1 MPSTADEQVAAA
13 RMVFGK
19 PKDERAVDLMKRWL
33 NLGCRDWRQEASEGD
48 GDVVVSAVFATPIK
62 GQNLRMQVAQQVK
75 RWGFV
80 RRGHQQANLKFLT
93 IDEYMKEGV
102 GELVLRR
109 ARELIQ
115 KGVQKHQDR
124 AEFIARIRKERLQ
137 EKLREKQR
145 QKLAPELRLV
155 LKGFW
160 TNAQMNCGLKRQ
172 AKGWQSFRDDPVK
185 KRRRLTRG
193 MEFEDLEKYDE
204 NGEPIWARL
213 DARRQR

>member
-1 MPSTADEQVAAA
+1 
-13 RMVFGK
+13 
-19 PKDERAVDLMKRWL
+19 
-33 NLGCRDWRQEASEGD
+33 
-48 GDVVVSAVFATPIK
+48 
-62 GQNLRMQVAQQVK
+62 MQVAQNVK
-75 RWGFV
+75 RWGFM
-80 RRGHQQANLKFLT
+80 RRAHATNRLTFLT
-93 IDEYMKEGV
+93 IDEYMRGGV

-137 EKLREKQR
+137 EKLGEFREKQR

-160 TNAQMNCGLKRQ
+160 TNVQMNCGLKRQ

-193 MEFEDLEKYDE
+193 VEFEDLDKYDE
-204 NGEPIWARL
+204 NGEPIWARI
-213 DARRQR
+213 DAARG

>member
-1 MPSTADEQVAAA
+1 MVEAA
-13 RMVFGK
+13 RIVFGQA
-19 PKDERAVDLMKRWL
+19 KDERAMELLTRWL
-33 NLGCRDWRQEASEGD
+33 DGCRDWRRETAEQD
-48 GDVVVSAVFATPIK
+48 QVVISVVFAEAIK
-62 GQNLRMQVAQQVK
+62 GQNLRMQVAQNVK
-75 RWGFV
+75 RWGFM
-80 RRGHQQANLKFLT
+80 RRAHATNHLTFLT

-102 GELVLRR
+102 GELVLQR

-137 EKLREKQR
+137 EKLGEFREKQR

-160 TNAQMNCGLKRQ
+160 TNVQMNCGLKRQ

-193 MEFEDLEKYDE
+193 VEFEDLDKYDE

-213 DARRQR
+213 DAGRQK